1 MIILTICFNFIRSY
15 YYCSCYIN
23 PLVDI
28 RFNKIPIM
36 KRLRSKVNA
45 IDKQRGN
52 DDGDIVPALHDD
64 NNIIQLKSVPTV
76 SHTLERSDYIADCDI
91 EDVDQHD
98 NNNDLTLTTAI
109 VTDTY
114 QHINTWYDLFISDR
128 NWYYCESIWSRIIK
142 HNSTISSANVPDY
155 IEGYTYDS
163 PYGVSKLSEI
173 NQVGQRS
180 EFISKNHKY
189 LCRQTFALRIGY
201 DGQQYYGY
209 QRQKNFNGL
218 TVEEDILKI
227 IKLPTTGAGR
237 TDRGVSAISQIIN
250 FNTNNMN
257 LTANDIYNKFKQS
270 KPCLDGRLTIYDCYR
285 VPKKFHS
292 RASAIWRRY
301 LYMFPLK
308 RLSIDEYTK
317 NHNNNDD
324 NSNDDNSN
332 DDNSNDDNSNNE
344 NNFNNINDDVDKVD
358 SFQQHSNN
366 CDSSEKIE
374 ITDNDI
380 QKVTDK
386 YDVDVN
392 YLNIVLSKLENRDLP
407 YNAFAFKEDRVQGKG
422 FEYFSLYDI

>member
-1 MIILTICFNFIRSY
+1 MILLTTCFYRIRSY
-15 YYCSCYIN
+15 YYCCYIN

-28 RFNKIPIM
+28 KLNKISVM
-36 KRLRSKVNA
+36 KRLRTNVNS
-45 IDKQRGN
+45 I
-52 DDGDIVPALHDD
+52 D
-64 NNIIQLKSVPTV
+64 NNIIHELNSVPTQ
-76 SHTLERSDYIADCDI
+76 SHTLERIDHNNDCSK
-91 EDVDQHD
+91 EDVDQCD
-98 NNNDLTLTTAI
+98 NTNDLTSTTAI
-109 VTDTY
+109 ITDTY

-142 HNSTISSANVPDY
+142 HNSSISSTSVPDY

-173 NQVGQRS
+173 NHVGQRS

-218 TVEEDILKI
+218 TVEEDLLKI

-257 LTANDIYNKFKQS
+257 LTSNDIYNKFKQS
-270 KPCLDGRLTIYDCYR
+270 IPCIDGRLTIYDCYR

-292 RASAIWRRY
+292 RASATWRRY
-301 LYMFPLK
+301 LYMFPLN
-308 RLSIDEYTK
+308 RLRIDDTTK
-317 NHNNNDD
+317 NNNSSCDD
-324 NSNDDNSN
+324 NC
-332 DDNSNDDNSNNE
+332 
-344 NNFNNINDDVDKVD
+344 NINDNDYKDDD
-358 SFQQHSNN
+358 SFQQRSNN
-366 CDSSEKIE
+366 NDSSSFDNIKV
-374 ITDNDI
+374 TDNNI
-380 QKVTDK
+380 QKSKDK
-386 YDVDVN
+386 YDVDVD
-392 YLNIVLSKLENRDLP
+392 YLNIILSKLENRDLP

-422 FEYFSLYDI
+422 FKYFPYMIYMVILLNYFYYYYSSDHMLLLL

>member
-1 MIILTICFNFIRSY
+1 
-15 YYCSCYIN
+15 
-23 PLVDI
+23 
-28 RFNKIPIM
+28 M
-36 KRLRSKVNA
+36 KRLSKVNA

-52 DDGDIVPALHDD
+52 DDIVTALHDD
-64 NNIIQLKSVPTV
+64 NNIIHKLKSVPTD
-76 SHTLERSDYIADCDI
+76 SHKIERIDYNTDCDK
-91 EDVDQHD
+91 ELDQHD
-98 NNNDLTLTTAI
+98 NNNDLTTTTAI

-292 RASAIWRRY
+292 RASATWRRY

-324 NSNDDNSN
+324 NSN
-332 DDNSNDDNSNNE
+332 NE
-344 NNFNNINDDVDKVD
+344 NNFYNINDDVDKVD

-374 ITDNDI
+374 FTDNNI
-380 QKVTDK
+380 QKVKDK

-422 FEYFSLYDI
+422 FE